1 MSKKKKKS
9 YYIIIKGHKPG
20 LYTTWFG
27 DDGAADQVQ
36 GYPDAVYKG
45 FYTKEEASAWL
56 KKFSTK
62 KLPSNLLALIEE
74 LPTSKDTENLKDLLS
89 KGKVLIYTDGGANPN
104 PGPGGYGVVLHYEG
118 NKKELSGGF
127 RLTTNNRMELL
138 ACIMG
143 LKALK
148 EKNDVILFSDSQYIV
163 NAVSKGWAKKWQK
176 NGWLTKEGGERT
188 NYDLWAKL
196 LPLCE
201 KHDVEFKWV
210 KGHAGNMD
218 NERCDQLA
226 SKMARQKVLPVDDG
240 YENAETLQKRL
251 L

>member
-9 YYIIIKGHKPG
+9 YYIIVKGHRPG
-20 LYTTWFG
+20 LYTSWFG
-27 DDGAADQVQ
+27 DDGAADQVK

-56 KKFSTK
+56 SKFNPE
-62 KLPSNLLALIEE
+62 KLPKDLLKLVEK
-74 LPTSKDTENLKDLLS
+74 LPVSKDTKNLQELITE
-89 KGKVLIYTDGGANPN
+89 GKVIIHTDGGANPN
-104 PGPGGYGVVLHYEG
+104 PGPGGYGVVLNYKG
-118 NKKELSGGF
+118 SKKELSGGF

-138 ACIMG
+138 ACIAG
-143 LKALK
+143 LDSLK
-148 EKNDVILFSDSQYIV
+148 EKSDVVLFSDSQYIV
-163 NAVSKGWAKKWQK
+163 NAVQKGWAKKWRK
-176 NGWLTKEGGERT
+176 NGWMKEGEKRS
-188 NYDLWAKL
+188 NHDLWAKL

-201 KHDVEFKWV
+201 KHDVTFKWV

-226 SKMARQKVLPVDDG
+226 SKMAKKKDLPIDNG
-240 YENAETLQKRL
+240 YENIKTIQKQL